1 MYADLGAIAKAK
13 DTSGEDEGRKFTE
26 GTVRSTV
33 QGEVNR
39 QLQLQGMSYD
49 LEKQIIIGLEGK
61 RVEANIA
68 NLKAAT
74 NLRSSTKSLNDPL
87 MNDTI
92 SALEVDS
99 KKNLRMKAAELL
111 KQTPELR
118 TQAPVTA
125 EAFMQPD
132 YEAGLTAGQLVKI
145 PTEGGGS
152 KLVMYLGV
160 PGMEYLDVFANN

>member
-1 MYADLGAIAKAK
+1 MK
-13 DTSGEDEGRKFTE
+13 
-26 GTVRSTV
+26 
-33 QGEVNR
+33 
-39 QLQLQGMSYD
+39 
-49 LEKQIIIGLEGK
+49 GK

-74 NLRSSTKSLNDPL
+74 NLKSSTKSLNDPL

-132 YEAGLTAGQLVKI
+132 YEAGLAAGQLVKI